1 METKRKSDPSICW
14 TNERHRD
21 YLNSMEDS
29 FVQTMLGNNGHHL
42 LRLDRY
48 IPDSSESTLDLK
60 PEIRR
65 SSSSKRK
72 SHSST
77 SDIDN
82 PKTRTGM
89 KTRRPSSSQ
98 PHTSSQDQVVPQ
110 LG

>member
-1 METKRKSDPSICW
+1 
-14 TNERHRD
+14 
-21 YLNSMEDS
+21 MEDS

-60 PEIRR
+60 PEIR
-65 SSSSKRK
+65 SSRRKRL
-72 SHSST
+72 SST

-82 PKTRTGM
+82 PKTRTDM